1 MDGGQEMMDGTDGAT
16 GEHDEA
22 DRTPPEP
29 EGKREPED
37 QSTDS
42 GASGRRRTIRLD
54 DIRDEVAKRDRGPGA
69 DMTLK
74 ELIEAEKDPDHPRH
88 ADAVETGKLLSAELQ
103 PMIKK
108 MTESFMPKLNLG
120 ESLVQGMNKQW
131 TDSIKPTVNR
141 GLVEGWVK
149 VPDRIPLWEPP
160 ELDLDFSDSPLVR
173 SAQLGEQTVETLEAI
188 AGTLLAQNEAAK
200 LANAEATKVAR
211 RTLWVAVFTLVA
223 TVAGILVTIMLA
235 FRPGG

>member
-1 MDGGQEMMDGTDGAT
+1 MTEGADGVT

-22 DRTPPEP
+22 DGTPPKHGGE
-29 EGKREPED
+29 REPED

-42 GASGRRRTIRLD
+42 PDRGRRRRTIRLD
-54 DIRDEVAKRDRGPGA
+54 DIRDEAAKRDRGPGA

-223 TVAGILVTIMLA
+223 TVAGIFVTIMLA

>member
-1 MDGGQEMMDGTDGAT
+1 MGGQKTMEGTDGVT

-22 DRTPPEP
+22 ENRRPEP
-29 EGKREPED
+29 EGEREPED
-37 QSTDS
+37 QSTDNPES
-42 GASGRRRTIRLD
+42 GQHRTIRLD
-54 DIRDEVAKRDRGPGA
+54 DIRNDVAKRDRGPGA

-108 MTESFMPKLNLG
+108 MTESFMPKLNFG
-120 ESLVQGMNKQW
+120 ESVFQRMNKQW
-131 TDSIKPTVNR
+131 TDAIKPTVNR
-141 GLVEGWVK
+141 GLGEGWVSM
-149 VPDRIPLWEPP
+149 PDRAPLWEPP
-160 ELDLDFSDSPLVR
+160 EIDISDSPLVR

-200 LANAEATKVAR
+200 LANAEASRVAR
-211 RTLWVAVFTLVA
+211 RTFWVAVFTLIA
-223 TVAGILVTIMLA
+223 TVAGIAVAIMLA
-235 FRPGG
+235 LRPWG

>member
-1 MDGGQEMMDGTDGAT
+1 MMDGTDGAT

-29 EGKREPED
+29 EGEREPED
-37 QSTDS
+37 QATDS
-42 GASGRRRTIRLD
+42 LESGRRRTIRLD

-103 PMIKK
+103 PMLKK

-120 ESLVQGMNKQW
+120 GSLVQEMNKQW

-141 GLVEGWVK
+141 GLGEGWVNMPAR
-149 VPDRIPLWEPP
+149 VPQWEPP

-200 LANAEATKVAR
+200 LANAEASKVAR
-211 RTLWVAVFTLVA
+211 RTFWVAVFTLVA